1 LPVWIER
8 FAGIVA
14 LMVLFGLTD
23 AAAQAQDSALL
34 HRASATNIVTDRLS
48 GKDLRRWDAIKRL
61 VFAEDIEGLPLHPT
75 LRRLWDQLER
85 SGHTIYIEM
94 SGTGRA
100 VSNTAGV
107 FHIERFDPEGLRH
120 VAVIRLYPETIDR
133 AYVGP
138 NTARHEGFVPFHG
151 LSKEERYVEVF
162 GHEMAHAVDILG
174 DLARARKV
182 VELVQRTNEM
192 FLLHGKRYGYANI
205 GPEMQE
211 RIAVRDAFLKELEEP
226 AEVAEM
232 MVWKEIRRGREERRG
247 K

>member
-1 LPVWIER
+1 MPVWIER

-23 AAAQAQDSALL
+23 AAAQAQDSARLN
-34 HRASATNIVTDRLS
+34 RASATNIVTDRLT

-61 VFAEDIEGLPLHPT
+61 VFAEDIEGQPLHPT

-94 SGTGRA
+94 PGTGRA
-100 VSNTAGV
+100 ISNTAGA

-138 NTARHEGFVPFHG
+138 NTARHEGFIPFQG

-182 VELVQRTNEM
+182 VEVVQRTNEI

-205 GPEMQE
+205 GSEMQE
-211 RIAVRDAFLKELEEP
+211 RIAVRDAFLRELEEP

-232 MVWKEIRRGREERRG
+232 LVWKEIRRGRGERRG